1 MFYTR
6 LFSSATWRM
15 PSSLTLVLANTVPL
29 FGVLLLGWEVF
40 PLLFLFWAEGVV
52 IGAFHVLKMLA
63 ARPTEWGHWF
73 MKVILVPFFF
83 VHYGM
88 FAAGHVTFLIQLFGG
103 EGYSDPGFPPD
114 PAVLLGIIERHH
126 LVWPVAA
133 FVVSH
138 GVSFFINYLGKGEFR
153 RMVPVV
159 MFMAPYA
166 RVVVMHLTLF
176 AGGFLMMRAGDPT
189 GGLVALVVLKTILD
203 LGAHLRERR
212 KMER

>member
-1 MFYTR
+1 MFDPR
-6 LFSSATWRM
+6 LFSSDIWRL
-15 PSSLTLVLANTVPL
+15 PSVLVLVLANTIPL
-29 FGVLLLGWEVF
+29 WGVLLLGWEAF
-40 PLLFLFWAEGVV
+40 PILFLFWAEGVV

-63 ARPTEWGHWF
+63 ARPTEWGHWV
-73 MKVILVPFFF
+73 MKVFLVPFFF

-88 FAAGHVTFLIQLFGG
+88 FAAGHVTFLIHMFGG
-103 EGYSDPGFPPD
+103 DATADLGFPPD
-114 PAVLLGIIERHH
+114 PAVLFGIIDRDH
-126 LVWPVAA
+126 LTWPLAA

-159 MFMAPYA
+159 MMMTPYA
-166 RVVVMHLTLF
+166 RVMVMHLTLF
-176 AGGFLMMRAGDPT
+176 AGGFLMMRAGDPA

-212 KMER
+212 RMER

>member
-1 MFYTR
+1 MFDPR
-6 LFSSATWRM
+6 LFSSDIWRL
-15 PSSLTLVLANTVPL
+15 PSVLVLVLANTIPL
-29 FGVLLLGWEVF
+29 WGVLLLGWEAF
-40 PLLFLFWAEGVV
+40 PILFLFWAEGVV

-63 ARPTEWGHWF
+63 ARPTEWGHWV
-73 MKVILVPFFF
+73 MKVFLVPFFF

-88 FAAGHVTFLIQLFGG
+88 FAAGHVTFLIQMFGG
-103 EGYSDPGFPPD
+103 DATADLGFPPD
-114 PAVLLGIIERHH
+114 PAVLFGIIDRDH
-126 LVWPVAA
+126 LTWPLAA

-159 MFMAPYA
+159 MMMTPYA
-166 RVVVMHLTLF
+166 RVMVMHLTLF
-176 AGGFLMMRAGDPT
+176 AGGFLMMRAGDPA

-212 KMER
+212 RMER